1 MELDT
6 DADSMERLASDID
19 NCICIERPPQG
30 ILFVW
35 RWGERE
41 RVRLG

>member
-19 NCICIERPPQG
+19 NRICIEWPPQG
-30 ILFVW
+30 ILSGG
-35 RWGERE
+35 GERE
-41 RVRLG
+41 RGLG